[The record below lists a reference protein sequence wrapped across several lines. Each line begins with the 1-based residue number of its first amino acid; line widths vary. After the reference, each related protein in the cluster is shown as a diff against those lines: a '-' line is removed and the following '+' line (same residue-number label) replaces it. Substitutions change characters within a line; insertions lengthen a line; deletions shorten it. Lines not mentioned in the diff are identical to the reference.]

1 MRIFIAQ
8 SQVQRYITVAAN
20 SLHKHFTSRHTVVQ
34 RDQLQLRFRNFHH
47 IGKVSNET
55 AHAITA
61 VHAYFHH
68 LTKVFGIVHTLQST
82 IHCIK
87 SGSNARHR
95 IVDFMRNHANHLFVS
110 LLFGLHHFGGQTF
123 YQDKR
128 MRKSPVYKRKTRT
141 TINHGVTQ
149 TNRLAGI
156 FRYALYLFRQR
167 RSKFTKQTSL
177 HFIVC
182 HIIQITERGSI
193 NHGDM
198 SVKSQNDQS
207 HRRYADQQIKKM
219 ILLAQAQSFVFQLFH
234 HAVEYKH
241 NAVGFLLPHR
251 SEATAEILFAE

>member
-1 MRIFIAQ
+1 
-8 SQVQRYITVAAN
+8 
-20 SLHKHFTSRHTVVQ
+20 
-34 RDQLQLRFRNFHH
+34 
-47 IGKVSNET
+47 
-55 AHAITA
+55 
-61 VHAYFHH
+61 
-68 LTKVFGIVHTLQST
+68 
-82 IHCIK
+82 
-87 SGSNARHR
+87 
-95 IVDFMRNHANHLFVS
+95 MRNHANHLFVS

-241 NAVGFLLPHR
+241 NAVGFLNHLAVKKDKKDETESDNSLHHIKEHAAFLERKYQQDSPNRHQQQ
-251 SEATAEILFAE
+251 